1 MATKT
6 AKKTETADTTENVN
20 LTKFLSVKPTFKKF
34 SLWLIGDAPLIT
46 HAWSQKARLEM
57 LQKQV
62 KSAKAG
68 REARDPTNPLH
79 KHFEWEDGVAAE
91 AYRVQQARALIR
103 IVLVADDTKPEAPPT
118 RAFFAIND
126 EKEGY
131 SYRPVAQVV
140 SSVEMR
146 LSLLKSARRDL
157 RAFRERYRSI
167 KELCDPLEELFDL
180 LDQAESSLSSSRP
193 AA

>member
-1 MATKT
+1 MFVFKDNEPVRLKNAKDADPETIGVALEQI
-6 AKKTETADTTENVN
+6 AKKN
-20 LTKFLSVKPTFKKF
+20 
-34 SLWLIGDAPLIT
+34 GD
-46 HAWSQKARLEM
+46 Q
-57 LQKQV
+57 LQPRTV
-62 KSAKAG
+62 VD
-68 REARDPTNPLH
+68 EARDPTNPLH